1 MALTRGG
8 FRHYDFDLMVVLL
21 TMTNAATEVAYAIS
35 SCAYRKSNPAILMVQ
50 SAWDWTA
57 DDASDCLSGA

>member
-21 TMTNAATEVAYAIS
+21 TMTNAATEVGI
-35 SCAYRKSNPAILMVQ
+35 RDQLL
-50 SAWDWTA
+50 
-57 DDASDCLSGA
+57 CLP

>member
-50 SAWDWTA
+50 SA
-57 DDASDCLSGA
+57 